1 MLARILV
8 IEDDAGSAE
17 LVRYRLEKADYV
29 VRLAVD
35 GVDGLRQAYTWQPD
49 LIVLDVMLPSMS
61 GWTVCERLR
70 QITDV
75 PIIFLTVL
83 DQEKHVIHG
92 LSLGGDDYVVKPC
105 DHRELVA
112 RIEAVLRRQV
122 MQAIPTSGV
131 YVYDDLQIDFDRRK
145 VTRGKKTI
153 SLTPLEFKLLA
164 CLAESPGKSYSHN
177 YLLRR
182 VWGVNHQSRNS
193 LKLYIWYLRR
203 KLERDP
209 ANPDVILTDHGVGYR
224 LAQPQRQ

>member
-8 IEDDAGSAE
+8 IEDDVGSAE
-17 LVRYRLEKADYV
+17 LVRYRLEQADYA
-29 VRLAVD
+29 VRLAAD
-35 GVDGLRQAYTWQPD
+35 GIDGLRQAYAWQPD

-92 LSLGGDDYVVKPC
+92 LRLGGDDYVVKPY

-145 VTRGKKTI
+145 VTRGNKNI

-182 VWGVNHQSRNS
+182 VWGADHQSRNS

-209 ANPDVILTDHGVGYR
+209 ANPDIVLTDHGVGYR
-224 LAQPQRQ
+224 LRPPQRQ

>member
-8 IEDDAGSAE
+8 IEDDVGSAE
-17 LVRYRLEKADYV
+17 LVRFRLEQADYA

-35 GVDGLRQAYTWQPD
+35 GIDGLRQAYAWQPD

-92 LSLGGDDYVVKPC
+92 LALGGDDYVVKPY

-112 RIEAVLRRQV
+112 RIEAVLRRQM

-131 YVYDDLQIDFDRRK
+131 YIYDDLQIDFDRRK
-145 VTRGKKTI
+145 VTRGEKTI

-182 VWGVNHQSRNS
+182 VWGADHQSRNS

-209 ANPDVILTDHGVGYR
+209 ANPGIILTDHGAGYR
-224 LAQPQRQ
+224 LHPPQRQ

>member
-8 IEDDAGSAE
+8 IEDDVGSAE
-17 LVRYRLEKADYV
+17 LVRYRLEQADYT
-29 VRLAVD
+29 VRLAAD
-35 GVDGLRQAYTWQPD
+35 GIDGLRQAYAWQPD

-92 LSLGGDDYVVKPC
+92 LRLGGDDYVVKPY

-131 YVYDDLQIDFDRRK
+131 YVYDNLQIDFDRRK
-145 VTRGKKTI
+145 VTRGEKTI

-182 VWGVNHQSRNS
+182 VWGADHQSRNS

-203 KLERDP
+203 KLECDP
-209 ANPDVILTDHGVGYR
+209 TNPDIVLTDHGVGYR
-224 LAQPQRQ
+224 LRQPQRQ